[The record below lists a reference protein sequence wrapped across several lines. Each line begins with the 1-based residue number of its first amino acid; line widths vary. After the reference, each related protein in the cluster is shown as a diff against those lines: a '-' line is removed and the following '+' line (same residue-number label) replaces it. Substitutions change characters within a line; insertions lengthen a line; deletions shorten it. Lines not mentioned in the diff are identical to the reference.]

1 MNAVIKG
8 LRSVSDIGMPDFD
21 GYQLIQ
27 KIRALG
33 NTKARNIP
41 AVALTAYAR
50 ADDRQRALLA
60 GYQMHLSKPVEPRA
74 GIASLLNIPHRV

>member
-33 NTKARNIP
+33 NTEARNIP
-41 AVALTAYAR
+41 AIALT
-50 ADDRQRALLA
+50 
-60 GYQMHLSKPVEPRA
+60 VRA
-74 GIASLLNIPHRV
+74 GRRPPPGAARRLPDASLEARRRANWSRE